1 MESIIARPDAAPITT
16 RHADVRDFQRARV
29 LSAMA
34 EVACEHGVRAA
45 TVTRVLAVAGV
56 SRKTFYEIF
65 DDRDDCLLAAIDQAV
80 ERAAERARA
89 AVDVQAPWVRRVR
102 AELHAL
108 LAFFDEEPALAH
120 LCFVQS
126 IAAGPAVLTRRG
138 QLIDRLAEIVD
149 GGRLEARRE
158 PAPLT
163 AEGVVGGALSVVGA
177 RLMAPGRDRLIA
189 LLGPL
194 MSSIVLPY
202 LGPTAARRELRRP
215 PPAPRVESSRPAP
228 KPVSGLEMR
237 LTYRTI
243 RAIFAIAAEPG
254 LSNAQVSERAGIAN
268 QGQISRLLSRL
279 ARLQLIENTGAGQR
293 MGAANAWRL
302 TRRGEALVRAISHE
316 RHPDP
321 AFAIPSP
328 STT

>member
-1 MESIIARPDAAPITT
+1 MEPIAPRPHASPTAT
-16 RHADVRDFQRARV
+16 RRAGVRDFQRVRV
-29 LSAMA
+29 LASMA

-45 TVTRVLAVAGV
+45 TVTRVLAAAGV

-65 DDRDDCLLAAIDQAV
+65 DSREDCLLAAFDRAV
-80 ERAAERARA
+80 ACAAERARA
-89 AVDVQAPWVRRVR
+89 AIDVQAPWAERVR
-102 AELHAL
+102 AGLHAL

-126 IAAGPAVLTRRG
+126 IAAGPALLTRRG

-149 GGRLEARRE
+149 GGRLRTRHE

-163 AEGVVGGALSVVGA
+163 AEGIVGGALAVLAA
-177 RLMAPGRDRLIA
+177 RLTAPGKERLLA

-202 LGPTAARRELRRP
+202 LGPRAARRELQRRP
-215 PPAPRVESSRPAP
+215 TPPPDSSGHTP
-228 KPVSGLEMR
+228 KPVSSVEMR
-237 LTYRTI
+237 LTYRTMRVI
-243 RAIFAIAAEPG
+243 STVATEPG
-254 LSNAQVSERAGIAN
+254 LSNMQVSERAGIAN

-279 ARLQLIENTGAGQR
+279 AGLQLIENTGAGQR

-302 TRRGEALVRAISHE
+302 ARRGEALVHAINHE
-316 RHPDP
+316 RHLDP
-321 AFAIPSP
+321 GFATPLQG
-328 STT
+328 TA